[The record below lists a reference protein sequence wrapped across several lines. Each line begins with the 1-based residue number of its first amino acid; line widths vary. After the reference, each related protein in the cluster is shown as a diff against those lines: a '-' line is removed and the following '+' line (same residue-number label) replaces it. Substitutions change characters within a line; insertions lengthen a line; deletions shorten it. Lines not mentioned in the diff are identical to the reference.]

1 MITTTTPAIEP
12 RFTSPEFA
20 AVLAETLTGFDRE
33 YQPKDCDRYS
43 GDEDVVLV
51 YADGYA
57 WVYQDGFRNGA
68 TNDADE
74 LRKLGVAGV
83 FGPGAPTTE
92 IVDFIRG
99 AVPA

>member
-1 MITTTTPAIEP
+1 M
-12 RFTSPEFA
+12 
-20 AVLAETLTGFDRE
+20 
-33 YQPKDCDRYS
+33 
-43 GDEDVVLV
+43 EDVVV
-51 YADGYA
+51 VVGGTIPD
-57 WVYQDGFRNGA
+57 D
-68 TNDADE
+68 DAEE

>member
-1 MITTTTPAIEP
+1 VVGGTI
-12 RFTSPEFA
+12 PEDD
-20 AVLAETLTGFDRE
+20 AE
-33 YQPKDCDRYS
+33 
-43 GDEDVVLV
+43 
-51 YADGYA
+51 
-57 WVYQDGFRNGA
+57 
-68 TNDADE
+68 E